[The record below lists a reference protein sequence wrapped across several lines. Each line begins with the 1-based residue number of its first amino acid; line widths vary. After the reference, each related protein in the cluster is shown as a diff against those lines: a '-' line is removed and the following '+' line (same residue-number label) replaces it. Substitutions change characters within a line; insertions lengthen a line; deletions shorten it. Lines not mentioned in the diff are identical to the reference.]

1 MASVWIKTYDLKD
14 GGRSFSIYYKDPAT
28 GQSKHYKTQRKK
40 TIADKKANE
49 LRVFIDNEKWPEI
62 GKGKKKFRPL
72 TLQDCS
78 DLYLK
83 DCEGD
88 VAHQDMS
95 METLSFY
102 QDQHRMAVKEF
113 EEEFGKKIMAN
124 SITTEMVKKYHVK
137 VKKKISPRTANA
149 RLLALKMM
157 LKKGL
162 KENAISE
169 NVAEEVKY
177 FKEPV
182 RTRSLTPQELNN
194 LLEASHRTK
203 SGKSITAAILLGAE
217 HGCSRQE
224 ILDLREADIDFDQ
237 SRIGTIRFHR
247 RKNDE
252 ERLQFLMPRTRK
264 ALRELL
270 DHRAY
275 MRHRKK
281 ISEVKSDLVFGRLDG
296 RPIERID
303 SAWERVLTVARIS
316 DLHFHDLRTVYA
328 TNLAYAGAGLS
339 IVQKLLGHKD
349 ARSTERYIHIQQLL
363 ELRPWQARL
372 AAIYEDP
379 ATFNQSLAEGGV

>member
-14 GGRSFSIYYKDPAT
+14 AGRSFSIYYKDPAT
-28 GQSKHYKTQRKK
+28 GKSKHYKTQRKK

-49 LRVFIDNEKWPEI
+49 LRVFIDNGKWPEI
-62 GKGKKKFRPL
+62 EKGKKKFRPL
-72 TLQDCS
+72 TLKACS
-78 DLYLK
+78 DIYLGK
-83 DCEGD
+83 CEGEAEHGD
-88 VAHQDMS
+88 LAKAS
-95 METLSFY
+95 LSFY
-102 QDQHRMAVKEF
+102 KDQHRMVL
-113 EEEFGKKIMAN
+113 EELGNQPVSA
-124 SITTEMVKKYHVK
+124 ITTQMIKDYHIRVRDAQ
-137 VKKKISPRTANA
+137 SARTANA
-149 RLLALKMM
+149 RLFALKMM
-157 LKKGL
+157 TKTAL
-162 KENAISE
+162 KENAVSE
-169 NVAEEVKY
+169 DVAKEVGF

-203 SGKSITAAILLGAE
+203 SGKSMTAAILLGAE

-237 SRIGTIRFHR
+237 SSIGTIRFHR

-296 RPIERID
+296 RPFKRID
-303 SAWERVLTVARIS
+303 TAWEGVLTLAGIS

-363 ELRPWQARL
+363 QFRPWQARL

-379 ATFNQSLAEGGV
+379 AAFNQFLAEGGV